1 MLIALAAVAPALAR
15 AAPGPSAGQLYAFGE
30 NFGGQLGN
38 ATSEGTLQPNPTP
51 TPVTQPGV
59 GAQVTQVAGGEGFSL
74 AATAAGQL
82 YAFGFNTFG
91 QLGNSTDNG
100 MYVPNATAALVAL
113 PGPVTQVAGGGS
125 HSLALT
131 STGQLYAF
139 GANFSGQL
147 GNPTNQGTEEANPT
161 PSLVTLPGAT
171 GPATQVAAGGEQSL
185 VVTSS
190 GQLYAFGNNYNGQ
203 LGNTTNTGKSLP
215 NATPTQVTLL
225 GASGPVTQ
233 VAAGAFY
240 SLALTSA
247 GQLYAFGDNVSG
259 QLGRTTNNGNH
270 NANPTPEQVSL
281 PGASGPVT
289 QIAAGYEHSLAL
301 TSSGQLY
308 AFGDNQYGQLGSL
321 VNSGSGAPNPTPSPV
336 TLPGARGMI
345 VQISAGY
352 FQSLALTASGQ
363 LYAFGDNQYGAL
375 GNTTNLGS
383 EAPNAT
389 PTQVGLSSAATIITL
404 ARGSLATHSLVA
416 IAPLGVTATSLPA
429 GAVGVPYVAQAQAG
443 GGVVPYSWSASNLPP
458 GLSIDRQSG
467 VISGTPSAAGSYPAM
482 LTVTDSS
489 GIEASALLLIPV
501 NPLPSA
507 IQALPAPRIS
517 GARQSASRWREGG
530 KLAHISRHKT
540 RLPVGSTFS
549 FSLNEQ
555 ASVSFAFTQQVSGRK
570 VGRRCVTKTR
580 MNARRKGCTR
590 TVTAGTLSFTAHGG
604 INRVVFQG
612 HISRSKWLA
621 PGRYT
626 LVITARNAAAQES
639 TPVTLSF
646 TIVR

>member
-15 AAPGPSAGQLYAFGE
+15 AAPGPQGGQLYAFGE

-51 TPVTQPGV
+51 TPVTQPG
-59 GAQVTQVAGGEGFSL
+59 AQVTQVAAGDGFSL

-91 QLGNSTDNG
+91 QLGNGTDNG
-100 MYVPNATAALVAL
+100 MYVPNPTPALVAL
-113 PGPVTQVAGGGS
+113 PGPVTQVAAGGS

-147 GNPTNQGTEEANPT
+147 GNPTNQRTEEANPT

-190 GQLYAFGNNYNGQ
+190 GQLYAFGANFSGQ
-203 LGNTTNTGKSLP
+203 LGNPTNNGKTLP
-215 NATPTQVTLL
+215 NATPTLVTLP
-225 GASGPVTQ
+225 GATGPVAQ
-233 VAAGAFY
+233 VAAGAFF
-240 SLALTSA
+240 SLALTST
-247 GQLYAFGDNVSG
+247 GQLYAFGDNSSG
-259 QLGRTTNNGNH
+259 QLGNSTNNGNN
-270 NANPTPEQVSL
+270 NANPTPAQVNL
-281 PGASGPVT
+281 PGANGPVT
-289 QIAAGYEHSLAL
+289 EIAAGYEHSLAL
-301 TSSGQLY
+301 TSTGQLY
-308 AFGDNQYGQLGSL
+308 SFGDNRHGELGIL
-321 VNSGSGAPNPTPSPV
+321 ANSGTSEPNPTPSPV
-336 TLPGARGMI
+336 TLPGARGLI

-363 LYAFGDNQYGAL
+363 LYAFGDNHYGAL

-389 PTQVGLSSAATIITL
+389 PTQVALSSAATIITL
-404 ARGSLATHSLVA
+404 ARGSLATHSLVV
-416 IAPLGVTATSLPA
+416 IAPLGVSTASLPA

-443 GGVVPYSWSASNLPP
+443 GGLVPYMWSASNLPP

-489 GIEASALLLIPV
+489 GIEASALLLMPI
-501 NPLPSA
+501 NATPSA
-507 IQALPAPRIS
+507 IQVFPAPTIS

-530 KLAHISRHKT
+530 KLAQISRHKP
-540 RLPVGSTFS
+540 RLPIGSTFS
-549 FSLNEQ
+549 FSLNEE
-555 ASVSFAFTQQVSGRK
+555 ASVSFTFTQQLA
-570 VGRRCVTKTR
+570 GRRVGHSCVAQTNK
-580 MNARRKGCTR
+580 NRRGRACKR
-590 TVTAGTLSFTAHGG
+590 TVTAGTLSFPGHAG

-612 HISRSKWLA
+612 RISSSKKLK
-621 PGRYT
+621 PGSHT
-626 LVITARNAAAQES
+626 LSVNATNSAGAGS
-639 TPVTLSF
+639 TPVSLRF